1 MTLPAR
7 QSARAPG
14 RASVPALGFG
24 RGLVIVAA
32 LAGALHCAR
41 AVAASD
47 FTVAELMRGLAARGA
62 DRAKFVERKY
72 LAILDAPVVSTGE
85 LSYTPP
91 DRLEKKTLTPKP
103 ESLVLEKGVLTLQRD
118 QRKLTLRLA
127 EYPQIAAIVDSLR
140 GMLAGDRTAL
150 EKTYR
155 MEAYGS
161 RERWTL
167 VLLPSDM
174 QVAEVLQRIDVAG
187 SGNRVR
193 SIEIRQTDGDRSVMA
208 IE

>member
-1 MTLPAR
+1 MTTAAR
-7 QSARAPG
+7 RWSD
-14 RASVPALGFG
+14 ASQLVLWLAAVALGASA
-24 RGLVIVAA
+24 IAA
-32 LAGALHCAR
+32 D
-41 AVAASD
+41 VS
-47 FTVAELMRGLAARGA
+47 VAELMRGLASRGP

-72 LAILDAPVVSTGE
+72 LAILDQPVVSTGE

-103 ESLVLEKGVLTLQRD
+103 ESLVLDKGILTLQRD
-118 QRKLTLRLA
+118 QKKLTLRLA

-167 VLLPSDM
+167 VLLPSDAR
-174 QVAEVLQRIDVAG
+174 VAEVLQRIDVAG
-187 SGNRVR
+187 SGDRVR

>member
-1 MTLPAR
+1 MTTAAR
-7 QSARAPG
+7 RSSHASQLVLWLAAVSLGASA
-14 RASVPALGFG
+14 
-24 RGLVIVAA
+24 IAA
-32 LAGALHCAR
+32 D
-41 AVAASD
+41 VS
-47 FTVAELMRGLAARGA
+47 VAELMRGLAARGP

-72 LAILDAPVVSTGE
+72 LAILDQPVVSTGE

-103 ESLVLEKGVLTLQRD
+103 ESLVLDKGILTLQRD
-118 QRKLTLRLA
+118 QKKLTLRLA

-167 VLLPSDM
+167 VLLPSDAR
-174 QVAEVLQRIDVAG
+174 VAEVLQRIDVAG
-187 SGNRVR
+187 SGDRVR

>member
-1 MTLPAR
+1 MMLPAR
-7 QSARAPG
+7 GRAEPSR
-14 RASVPALGFG
+14 RASVRVPALL
-24 RGLVIVAA
+24 RVLVLVASI
-32 LAGALHCAR
+32 AGALHCAR
-41 AVAASD
+41 AVAAAD
-47 FTVAELMRGLAARGA
+47 FTVAELMRELAARGA

-91 DRLEKKTLTPKP
+91 DRLEKRTLTPKP
-103 ESLVLEKGVLTLQRD
+103 ESLVLEKGVLTLERD

-140 GMLAGDRTAL
+140 GMLAGDRAAL

-167 VLLPSDM
+167 VLLPSDA
-174 QVAEVLQRIDVAG
+174 QVAQVLQRIDVVG
-187 SGNRVR
+187 GGNRVR